1 MRAVLRLLLFAIVAA
16 GASAAEDLWKLA
28 RRKADIHRFS
38 TLFTAQNVRDY
49 LSTDEGITEAL
60 KWCRRNGITKVY
72 LETYRSRYRA
82 SRETLLKAKERF
94 RRAGFLVSG
103 CVTTTR
109 IGKIS
114 NGWNLISCYTNER
127 TQKELQEIFEYT
139 AGIFDEIMID
149 DFFFTDCTDEEC
161 DQARR
166 ARKVTVAGRTFPVAA
181 EDWEHY
187 RSELMLRVAERLVI
201 GPAKAVN
208 PRVKLIIKYPQWYDR
223 FHERGYDVV
232 RETAVFDRIWVG
244 TETRDR
250 GPRRGRMQFAAYFLM
265 RWLGGIGG
273 EKTGGGWFDPLRTTE
288 KTYVEQARQT
298 VLGGAKES
306 MLFSYGALHVNF
318 GPEDVAALRAVIP
331 ELLDVAAEVQRRRPA
346 GIAAYKPPNSPP
358 DDDEYI
364 FDHVGML
371 GFPLVPVHT
380 FPGDAKAIFLSM
392 HAVTDKDLGPKLSE
406 FLATGKPVLVT
417 ESLGRRLSG
426 KWKLNAENLYVLRA
440 GARPD
445 QLLEMSQSK
454 LDALRQVM
462 LEPFGVTFQSPPGV
476 GFYLFSDGS
485 WVVENFNDRGVTVK
499 IDGDLLTL
507 GPRAWAYRWK

>member
-1 MRAVLRLLLFAIVAA
+1 MRAVLCFALLAIAA
-16 GASAAEDLWKLA
+16 TTSPAADDLWAVA
-28 RRKADIHRFS
+28 RRQARVHRFS

-49 LSTDEGITEAL
+49 LSTDEGILEAL
-60 KWCRRNGITKVY
+60 EWCRRNGITKIY
-72 LETYRSRYRA
+72 LEAYRSRYRA
-82 SRETLLKAKERF
+82 ARETLLRAKDRF

-109 IGKIS
+109 VGKIS
-114 NGWNLISCYTNER
+114 NGWNLISCYTNDR
-127 TQKELQEIFEYT
+127 TQEELKEIFQYA

-149 DFFFTDCTDEEC
+149 DFFFTDCTCEEC
-161 DQARR
+161 DRARR
-166 ARKVTVAGRTFPVAA
+166 QRKVTVAGRSFPVAA

-187 RSELMLRVAERLVI
+187 RGELMLRVAERLVI
-201 GPAKAVN
+201 APAKAVN
-208 PRVKLIIKYPQWYDR
+208 PRARLIIKFPQWYDR
-223 FHERGYDVV
+223 FYERGYDVI

-250 GPRRGRMQFAAYFLM
+250 GPRRGRMQYAAYFLM

-273 EKTGGGWFDPLRTTE
+273 RKTGGGWFDPLRTTE

-298 VLGGAKES
+298 VLGGARES
-306 MLFSYGALHVNF
+306 VLFCYGALHRNF
-318 GPEDVAALRAVIP
+318 GPEDLSALRTEIP
-331 ELLDVAAEVQRRRPA
+331 ELLEVAGQVRRRTPI
-346 GIAAYKPPNSPP
+346 GIAAYKPPNSAP
-358 DDDEYI
+358 DGDDYV

-371 GFPLVPVHT
+371 GMPLEPVHT
-380 FPGDAKAIFLSM
+380 FPEDAKAIFLSV
-392 HAVTDKDLGPKLSE
+392 HALADPDLGPKLTKY
-406 FLATGKPVLVT
+406 LATGRPVLIT
-417 ESLGRRLSG
+417 EGLARRLSG
-426 KWKLNAENLYVLRA
+426 RWKLDAENLHLLRA
-440 GARPD
+440 GARPE
-445 QLLEMSQSK
+445 QLLGMTQSK

-499 IDGDLLTL
+499 IGGEPLTL